1 MVSIYFQLPFS
12 ILMGKDLLSMVSE
25 IAQFYMNFLS
35 NSTSGIFGDPKS
47 SIESIR
53 IECKK

>member
-12 ILMGKDLLSMVSE
+12 ILVGKDLLSMVSE

-35 NSTSGIFGDPKS
+35 NSTSGILGDPKS